1 MRTIAGILFLIVLVG
16 GWVLFGAKTM
26 VTPAPGNASVIMD
39 LEQHRYASPPCVVKG
54 TLDRE
59 LIKNRQD
66 VSDATTA
73 LVLMDYAEQGTIG
86 EVRDAKAILDQE
98 WHPDRHCAN
107 ADGFMQMVSL
117 AQRLFGYRSRWT
129 PTGEWRW

>member
-1 MRTIAGILFLIVLVG
+1 MWKAIATIGFLVAIVG
-16 GWVLFGAKTM
+16 ASVLFGAKIL
-26 VTPAPGNASVIMD
+26 VGAPGNATVIVDM
-39 LEQHRYASPPCVVKG
+39 EQQIYASPPCVVKG

-66 VSDATTA
+66 VSDTTTA